1 MLNLDNI
8 LETINEMNIN
18 DAIYFYASLLEK
30 LVEMKKEHQNDESDD
45 DSDIDLNDDIFIDS
59 DDDID
64 LITCAPSA

>member
-8 LETINEMNIN
+8 LETINETNIN

-45 DSDIDLNDDIFIDS
+45 VSDIDLDDVFIDS

>member
-8 LETINEMNIN
+8 LETINEININ

-45 DSDIDLNDDIFIDS
+45 DSDIDLDDIFIDS

-64 LITCAPSA
+64 LICAPSA